1 MLRDGAPTPPR
12 SGCVARRGS
21 ALPHARD
28 DASPRG
34 PPRRSHQAH
43 RDAAPNELRSVCCA
57 AMLCCAAA
65 ASRVA
70 SGTIRS
76 QPPPSGPPGPTAT
89 AAGRLYTVLVA
100 QRCENGRHGLS
111 TALRWPPAGPAALA
125 DHPQRPTCNA
135 GGPRRR
141 GAVLYVRRRR
151 CLPRMVEIEASVPS
165 HHPAERFATAPRGD
179 AHKCARRGRPL
190 RAKWSATSTLR
201 RGRSN

>member
-1 MLRDGAPTPPR
+1 
-12 SGCVARRGS
+12 
-21 ALPHARD
+21 
-28 DASPRG
+28 
-34 PPRRSHQAH
+34 
-43 RDAAPNELRSVCCA
+43 
-57 AMLCCAAA
+57 MLCCAAA

-190 RAKWSATSTLR
+190 RAKWSATSMLR
-201 RGRSN
+201 RGRSNRSVSSLAIWPRSRDAPRSRRRRAASGTLSGLGSRPRGRSRRASCLCPP